1 MRAVNWLVGFMS
13 GRIVPRGI
21 RAIWA
26 VPRPPNSPLPL
37 IEELED
43 KIGDLER
50 RPEERELQ
58 DHGPHTVGLGH
69 TLVVDDGLQALAV
82 GVDAAEDEGG
92 KDEGEEGGRVEV
104 VAGAGE
110 QQREGEAEAAE
121 VGPAGLDEGEA
132 ALEVPGHV
140 EPLVLEGVEGVEE
153 GEVGVREQLGE
164 PGDRDEGHEGALDE
178 EDELEGA
185 AEDGVGQGVAEGRLV
200 GLVLF
205 HALGV
210 VLLEE
215 GDVGYFGGDGVQH
228 TNKSKF
234 LHKKYNKIKKLGS
247 AHKVIFFISRKSR
260 VIISY
265 KN

>member
-1 MRAVNWLVGFMS
+1 MS

-26 VPRPPNSPLPL
+26 GPGPPNSPLLL

-50 RPEERELQ
+50 GPEERELQ

-121 VGPAGLDEGEA
+121 VGPARLDEGEA

-215 GDVGYFGGDGVQH
+215 GDVGYFGGDGVQRTKKVNSYTKSITKWKGLVQH
-228 TNKSKF
+228 TKSYF
-234 LHKKYNKIKKLGS
+234 LFREKVESLSVTKIKLK
-247 AHKVIFFISRKSR
+247 
-260 VIISY
+260 
-265 KN
+265 